1 MVTRRAA
8 FVYQDGMS
16 RHTLSET
23 HPMRPVRLRYAYEL
37 ADAYGLFQPDHSS
50 LVPPRAATVEEVSTF
65 HTPEYI
71 NAVER
76 VGQGDFSINP
86 MEFNIGPGDNPGYEG
101 MYDAA
106 MLSTGG
112 SMHCVELLLDE
123 GHDVAFNVSGGLHH
137 AMPGYAYGFCVFN
150 DPVLA
155 INEMLRRGLR
165 VAYVDIDC
173 HHGDGVQHAFY
184 DTDRVLTISL
194 HETGQFLF
202 PGTGYAQETGTGRG
216 RGYSVNVPLYPYTGD
231 ETYYWVFE
239 QVVLPLLDAFR
250 PDVLVSQL
258 GIDSHY
264 RDPITHLAL
273 TTQGFGKV
281 VAEFSGKAPK
291 WLALG
296 GGGYD
301 LQAVARSWTLA
312 YGVMSEQN
320 LDDAIPESYRTKY
333 GVETLPDI
341 EELPDIVHKAQGD
354 AKTFAEASVGAVQ
367 GLIFPTLSIRSA

>member
-1 MVTRRAA
+1 MPTASASSTTRCSDQR
-8 FVYQDGMS
+8 
-16 RHTLSET
+16 
-23 HPMRPVRLRYAYEL
+23 
-37 ADAYGLFQPDHSS
+37 DAP
-50 LVPPRAATVEEVSTF
+50 A
-65 HTPEYI
+65 
-71 NAVER
+71 
-76 VGQGDFSINP
+76 
-86 MEFNIGPGDNPGYEG
+86 
-101 MYDAA
+101 
-106 MLSTGG
+106 
-112 SMHCVELLLDE
+112 
-123 GHDVAFNVSGGLHH
+123 
-137 AMPGYAYGFCVFN
+137 
-150 DPVLA
+150 
-155 INEMLRRGLR
+155 GLR

-173 HHGDGVQHAFY
+173 HHGDGVQYAFY

-231 ETYYWVFE
+231 ETYHWVFE

-273 TTQGFGKV
+273 TTQGFGRV
-281 VAEFSGKAPK
+281 VAEFSSKAPK

-312 YGVMSEQN
+312 YGVMSEQA
-320 LDDAIPESYRTKY
+320 LDDEIPESYRTKY
-333 GVETLPDI
+333 GVETLPDV
-341 EELPDIVHKAQGD
+341 EELPDIVHKGKKD

-367 GLIFPTLSIRSA
+367 GLIFPAHGIRSV

>member
-1 MVTRRAA
+1 MTRKAA
-8 FVYQDGMS
+8 FVYEDAMS

-23 HPMRPVRLRYAYEL
+23 HPMRPVRLRYTYEL
-37 ADAYGLFQPDHSS
+37 ANAYGLLDPEHST
-50 LVPPRAATVEEVSTF
+50 LTPPRPAAVDEVSTF

-71 NAVER
+71 SAVER
-76 VGQGDFSINP
+76 VGQGDFSVNP
-86 MEFNIGPGDNPGYEG
+86 VEYNIGPGDNPGYEG

-106 MLSTGG
+106 LLSTGG
-112 SMHCVELLLDE
+112 SMRSVELLLDE
-123 GHDVAFNVSGGLHH
+123 GYDAAFNISGGLHH

-150 DPVLA
+150 DPVIA

-173 HHGDGVQHAFY
+173 HHGDGVQYAFY

-202 PGTGYAQETGTGRG
+202 PGTGYTQETGTGRG

-231 ETYYWVFE
+231 ETYFWAFE

-312 YGVMSEQN
+312 YGVMSEQD
-320 LDDAIPESYRTKY
+320 LDDEIPGSYRTKY
-333 GVETLPDI
+333 GVETLPDA
-341 EELPDIVHKAQGD
+341 EELPDVVHKAQND

-367 GLIFPTLSIRSA
+367 GLIFPTHGIRAV

>member
-1 MVTRRAA
+1 MTRKAA

-16 RHTLSET
+16 RHVLSET
-23 HPMRPVRLRYAYEL
+23 HPMRPVRLRYTYEL
-37 ADAYGLFQPDHSS
+37 ADAYGLFQPDYST
-50 LVPPRAATVEEVSTF
+50 LVTPRAATVEEVSTF

-76 VGQGDFSINP
+76 VGQSDFSINP

-112 SMHCVELLLDE
+112 SMRCVELLLDE
-123 GHDVAFNVSGGLHH
+123 GYDVAFNISGGLHH

-155 INEMLRRGLR
+155 INEMVGRGLR

-320 LDDAIPESYRTKY
+320 LDDAIPEPYRKKY
-333 GVETLPDI
+333 GVETLPDT
-341 EELPDIVHKAQGD
+341 EQLPDIVQKAQAD

-367 GLIFPTLSIRSA
+367 GLIFPTHDIRAV

>member
-1 MVTRRAA
+1 MTRKAA
-8 FVYQDGMS
+8 FVYEDAMS
-16 RHTLSET
+16 HHTLSET
-23 HPMRPVRLRYAYEL
+23 HPMRPVRLRYTYEL
-37 ADAYGLFQPDHSS
+37 ADAFGLFDPKSS
-50 LVPPRAATVEEVSTF
+50 KLVEPRVATLDEVLTF
-65 HTPEYI
+65 HTAEYI
-71 NAVER
+71 GAVER
-76 VGQGDFSINP
+76 VGQGEFSVNP
-86 MEFNIGPGDNPGYEG
+86 VEYNIGPGDNPGYEG

-106 MLSTGG
+106 LLSTGG
-112 SMHCVELLLDE
+112 SMRCVELLLDE
-123 GHDVAFNVSGGLHH
+123 GYDAALNISGGLHH

-150 DPVLA
+150 DPVIA
-155 INEMLRRGLR
+155 INEILRRGLR

-173 HHGDGVQHAFY
+173 HHGDGVQYAFY

-202 PGTGYAQETGTGRG
+202 PGTGYAQETGTERG

-231 ETYYWVFE
+231 ETYLWVFE

-258 GIDSHY
+258 GIDSHF

-281 VAEFSGKAPK
+281 VSKFSGSAPK

-320 LDDAIPESYRTKY
+320 LDDTIPESYRTKY
-333 GVETLPDI
+333 GVETLPDT
-341 EELPDIVHKAQGD
+341 ERLPDIVHKSQSD

-367 GLIFPTLSIRSA
+367 GLIFPTHGIRSA

>member
-1 MVTRRAA
+1 
-8 FVYQDGMS
+8 
-16 RHTLSET
+16 
-23 HPMRPVRLRYAYEL
+23 
-37 ADAYGLFQPDHSS
+37 
-50 LVPPRAATVEEVSTF
+50 
-65 HTPEYI
+65 
-71 NAVER
+71 
-76 VGQGDFSINP
+76 
-86 MEFNIGPGDNPGYEG
+86 
-101 MYDAA
+101 
-106 MLSTGG
+106 
-112 SMHCVELLLDE
+112 
-123 GHDVAFNVSGGLHH
+123 
-137 AMPGYAYGFCVFN
+137 
-150 DPVLA
+150 
-155 INEMLRRGLR
+155 MLRRGLR

-173 HHGDGVQHAFY
+173 HHGDGVQYAFY

-202 PGTGYAQETGTGRG
+202 PGTGYTQETGTGRG

-231 ETYYWVFE
+231 ETYFWAFE

-312 YGVMSEQN
+312 YGVMSEQDLN
-320 LDDAIPESYRTKY
+320 DEIPGSYRTKY
-333 GVETLPDI
+333 GVETLPDA
-341 EELPDIVHKAQGD
+341 EELPDVVHKAQND

-367 GLIFPTLSIRSA
+367 GLIFPTHGIRAV

>member
-1 MVTRRAA
+1 MTRKAA
-8 FVYQDGMS
+8 FVYEDAMS
-16 RHTLSET
+16 RHVLSET
-23 HPMRPVRLRYAYEL
+23 HPMRPVRLRYTYEL
-37 ADAYGLFQPDHSS
+37 ADAYGLFEPERSS
-50 LVPPRAATVEEVSTF
+50 LVAPRPATVEEVTTF

-71 NAVER
+71 RAVER
-76 VGQGDFSINP
+76 VGQGDFSVNP
-86 MEFNIGPGDNPGYEG
+86 LEFNIGPGDNPGYDG

-112 SMHCVELLLDE
+112 SMRCVDLLLD
-123 GHDVAFNVSGGLHH
+123 GGCDAAFNISGGLHH

-150 DPVLA
+150 DPVIA
-155 INEMLRRGLR
+155 VKDMLRRGLR

-173 HHGDGVQHAFY
+173 HHGDGVQYAFY

-231 ETYYWVFE
+231 ETYHWAFQ

-250 PDVLVSQL
+250 PDALVSQL

-281 VAEFSGKAPK
+281 VAEFAGRAPK

-312 YGVMSEQN
+312 YGVMSEQD
-320 LDDAIPESYRTKY
+320 LDDEIPQSYRAKY
-333 GVETLPDI
+333 GVDTLPDTDP
-341 EELPDIVHKAQGD
+341 LPDIVHSAQKD
-354 AKTFAEASVGAVQ
+354 ARTFAEASVAAVQ
-367 GLIFPTLSIRSA
+367 SLIFPTHGIRSM

>member
-1 MVTRRAA
+1 MTRKAA
-8 FVYQDGMS
+8 FVYEDAMS

-23 HPMRPVRLRYAYEL
+23 HPMRPVRLRYTYEL
-37 ADAYGLFQPDHSS
+37 ADAFGLFDSEHSM
-50 LVPPRAATVEEVSTF
+50 LTLPRPATVDEVATF
-65 HTPEYI
+65 HTPEYMS
-71 NAVER
+71 AVKR

-86 MEFNIGPGDNPGYEG
+86 IPFNIGPGDNPGFEG

-106 MLSTGG
+106 LLSTGG
-112 SMHCVELLLDE
+112 SMRCVELLLDE
-123 GHDVAFNVSGGLHH
+123 GYDAAFNTSGGLHH

-150 DPVLA
+150 DPVVA

-173 HHGDGVQHAFY
+173 HHGDGVQYAFY

-231 ETYYWVFE
+231 ETYHWVFK

-264 RDPITHLAL
+264 LDPITHLAL

-281 VAEFSGKAPK
+281 VAEFSGKATK

-312 YGVMSEQN
+312 YGVMSEHD
-320 LDDAIPESYRTKY
+320 LDDHIPESYRTKY
-333 GVETLPDI
+333 GVETLPDA
-341 EELPDIVHKAQGD
+341 EELPDIVHKAQSD
-354 AKTFAEASVGAVQ
+354 ARTFAEASVGAVQ
-367 GLIFPTLSIRSA
+367 GLIFPTHGIRSV

>member
-1 MVTRRAA
+1 MTRKAA
-8 FVYQDGMS
+8 FVYEDAMS

-23 HPMRPVRLRYAYEL
+23 HPMRPVRLRYTYEL
-37 ADAYGLFQPDHSS
+37 ADAYGLLDPEHST
-50 LVPPRAATVEEVSTF
+50 LTPPRLAAVDEVSTF

-71 NAVER
+71 SAVER
-76 VGQGDFSINP
+76 VGQGDFSVNP
-86 MEFNIGPGDNPGYEG
+86 VEYNIGPGDNPGYVG

-106 MLSTGG
+106 LLSTGG
-112 SMHCVELLLDE
+112 SMRCVELLLDE
-123 GHDVAFNVSGGLHH
+123 GYDAAFNISGGLHH

-150 DPVLA
+150 DPVIA

-173 HHGDGVQHAFY
+173 HHGDGVQYAFY

-231 ETYYWVFE
+231 ETYFWVFE

-312 YGVMSEQN
+312 YGVMSEQD
-320 LDDAIPESYRTKY
+320 LDDEIPGSYRTKY
-333 GVETLPDI
+333 GVETLPDA
-341 EELPDIVHKAQGD
+341 EELPDIVHKAQND

-367 GLIFPTLSIRSA
+367 GLIFPTHGIRAV

>member
-1 MVTRRAA
+1 MTRKAA
-8 FVYQDGMS
+8 FVYDDAMS
-16 RHTLSET
+16 SHVLSET
-23 HPMRPVRLRYAYEL
+23 HPMRPVRLRYTYEL
-37 ADAYGLFQPDHSS
+37 ADAYGLFQPDHST
-50 LVPPRAATVEEVSTF
+50 LVTARAATVEEVTTF

-112 SMHCVELLLDE
+112 SMRCVELLLDE
-123 GHDVAFNVSGGLHH
+123 GHDVAFNISGGLHH

-173 HHGDGVQHAFY
+173 HHGDGVQYAFY

-216 RGYSVNVPLYPYTGD
+216 RGYSVNVPLYPYTSD

-239 QVVLPLLDAFR
+239 QVVLPLLDAYR

-320 LDDAIPESYRTKY
+320 LDDVIPESYRAKY
-333 GVETLPDI
+333 GVETLPDT
-341 EELPDIVHKAQGD
+341 EQLPDIVHKAQGD

-367 GLIFPTLSIRSA
+367 GLIFPTHGIRAG

>member
-1 MVTRRAA
+1 MTRKAA
-8 FVYQDGMS
+8 FVYDDAMS
-16 RHTLSET
+16 RHVLSET
-23 HPMRPVRLRYAYEL
+23 HPMRPVRLRYTYEL
-37 ADAYGLFQPDHSS
+37 ADAYGLFHPDHST
-50 LVPPRAATVEEVSTF
+50 LVMSRAATVQEVSTF

-76 VGQGDFSINP
+76 VGQGNFSINP

-112 SMHCVELLLDE
+112 SMRCVELLLDE
-123 GHDVAFNVSGGLHH
+123 GYDAAFNISGGLHH

-173 HHGDGVQHAFY
+173 HHGDGVQYAFY

-239 QVVLPLLDAFR
+239 QVVLPLLEAFR
-250 PDVLVSQL
+250 PDVLVTQL

-264 RDPITHLAL
+264 LDPITHLAL
-273 TTQGFGKV
+273 TTQGFGKI

-320 LDDAIPESYRTKY
+320 LDDAIPEPYRTKY
-333 GVETLPDI
+333 GVETLPDT
-341 EELPDIVHKAQGD
+341 EQLPDIVHKAQSD

-367 GLIFPTLSIRSA
+367 GLIFPTHGIRTM

>member
-1 MVTRRAA
+1 MTSKTA
-8 FVYQDGMS
+8 FVYEDAMS
-16 RHTLSET
+16 RHVLSET
-23 HPMRPVRLRYAYEL
+23 HPMRPVRLRYTYEL
-37 ADAYGLFQPDHSS
+37 AEAYGLFQPDHST
-50 LVPPRAATVEEVSTF
+50 LAVPRAATVEEVSTF
-65 HTPEYI
+65 HTPEYVS
-71 NAVER
+71 AVER

-86 MEFNIGPGDNPGYEG
+86 VEFNIGPGDNPGYAG

-106 MLSTGG
+106 MLSSGG
-112 SMHCVELLLDE
+112 SMRCVELLLDE
-123 GHDVAFNVSGGLHH
+123 GYDVAFNISGGLHH

-155 INEMLRRGLR
+155 INEMLGRGLR

-173 HHGDGVQHAFY
+173 HHGDGVQYAFY

-250 PDVLVSQL
+250 PDALVSQL

-301 LQAVARSWTLA
+301 LHAVARSWTLA
-312 YGVMSEQN
+312 YGVMSERN

-333 GVETLPDI
+333 GVETLPDT
-341 EELPDIVHKAQGD
+341 EQLPDVVHKAQSD

-367 GLIFPTLSIRSA
+367 GLIFPTHGIRSA

>member
-1 MVTRRAA
+1 MTRKAA
-8 FVYQDGMS
+8 FVYEEEMS
-16 RHTLSET
+16 HHTLSET
-23 HPMRPVRLRYAYEL
+23 HPMRPVRLRYTHEL
-37 ADAYGLFQPDHSS
+37 ADAFDLFDPESS
-50 LVPPRAATVEEVSTF
+50 KLVAPRAATLDEVSTF
-65 HTPEYI
+65 HTPNYI
-71 NAVER
+71 GAVER
-76 VGQGDFSINP
+76 VGQGDFSIDAL
-86 MEFNIGPGDNPGYEG
+86 EYNIGPGDNPAYEG

-106 MLSTGG
+106 LLSTGG
-112 SMHCVELLLDE
+112 SMRCVELLLDE
-123 GHDVAFNVSGGLHH
+123 GYDVAFNISGGLHH

-150 DPVLA
+150 DPVIA

-173 HHGDGVQHAFY
+173 HHGDGVQYAFY

-231 ETYYWVFE
+231 ETYFWVFE
-239 QVVLPLLDAFR
+239 QIVLPLLDAFR

-320 LDDAIPESYRTKY
+320 LDDAIPESYRAKY
-333 GVETLPDI
+333 GVETLPDN
-341 EELPDIVHKAQGD
+341 EQLPDIVDKVQND

-367 GLIFPTLSIRSA
+367 GLIFPTHGIRSM

>member
-1 MVTRRAA
+1 MVTRKAA
-8 FVYQDGMS
+8 FVYDDAMS
-16 RHTLSET
+16 SHVLSET
-23 HPMRPVRLRYAYEL
+23 HPMRPVRLRYTYEL
-37 ADAYGLFQPDHSS
+37 ADAYGLFQPDHST
-50 LVPPRAATVEEVSTF
+50 LVTPRAATIEEVSTF

-76 VGQGDFSINP
+76 VGEGDFSINP

-106 MLSTGG
+106 MLSSGG
-112 SMHCVELLLDE
+112 SMRCVELLLDE

-333 GVETLPDI
+333 GVETLPDT

-367 GLIFPTLSIRSA
+367 GLIFPTLGIRSA

>member
-1 MVTRRAA
+1 
-8 FVYQDGMS
+8 
-16 RHTLSET
+16 
-23 HPMRPVRLRYAYEL
+23 
-37 ADAYGLFQPDHSS
+37 
-50 LVPPRAATVEEVSTF
+50 
-65 HTPEYI
+65 
-71 NAVER
+71 
-76 VGQGDFSINP
+76 
-86 MEFNIGPGDNPGYEG
+86 

-112 SMHCVELLLDE
+112 SMRCVELLLDE
-123 GHDVAFNVSGGLHH
+123 GYDAAFNISGGLHH

-173 HHGDGVQHAFY
+173 HHGDGVQYAFY

-202 PGTGYAQETGTGRG
+202 PGTGYTQETGTGRG

-231 ETYYWVFE
+231 ETYHWVFG

-273 TTQGFGKV
+273 TTQGFGKI

-320 LDDAIPESYRTKY
+320 LDDTIPEPYRTKY
-333 GVETLPDI
+333 GVETLPDT
-341 EELPDIVHKAQGD
+341 EQLPDIVHKAQSD
-354 AKTFAEASVGAVQ
+354 AKTFAEASVSAVQ
-367 GLIFPTLSIRSA
+367 GLIFPTHGIRSV

>member
-1 MVTRRAA
+1 MTRKAA
-8 FVYQDGMS
+8 FVYQDDMS
-16 RHTLSET
+16 RHVLSET
-23 HPMRPVRLRYAYEL
+23 HPMRPVRLRYTYEL
-37 ADAYGLFQPDHSS
+37 ADAYGLFEPDHST
-50 LVPPRAATVEEVSTF
+50 LVTPRAATVEEVSTF

-71 NAVER
+71 NAVEQ

-112 SMHCVELLLDE
+112 SMRCVELLLDE
-123 GHDVAFNVSGGLHH
+123 GYDVAFNISGGLHH

-341 EELPDIVHKAQGD
+341 EELPDIVHKAQSD

-367 GLIFPTLSIRSA
+367 GLIFPTHGVRAV